1 MERNE
6 FGKAKTIEKN
16 HMRLKAFAKD
26 KNEENYLLFFPFSLS
41 LSPHTVKLT
50 TQINDKVAKSRAHCR
65 KHFKQSIDHIG
76 FIRHGEKLTCDFFGE
91 NDANTE

>member
-6 FGKAKTIEKN
+6 FGKAKTIEKKN
-16 HMRLKAFAKD
+16 MRLKAFAKD
-26 KNEENYLLFFPFSLS
+26 KKRRKLSFVFTS

-50 TQINDKVAKSRAHCR
+50 TQINDKVAKSSAHCR